1 VKGTP
6 VKALRIFT
14 TTVALT
20 ALSILS
26 VGGAQAHPPNQDR
39 DIQPVSR
46 PTDQTPA
53 QRALARVLAREHHA
67 YPAPIDRQAEAAQRA
82 LTRTLAKEHGTYPA
96 PADGQQAANAQQ
108 AAPSGTFP
116 LLPVLTAVG
125 LTVVLATA
133 ATWRRLRARSRPREA
148 T

>member
-1 VKGTP
+1 
-6 VKALRIFT
+6 VKALRILAA
-14 TTVALT
+14 TVALA
-20 ALSILS
+20 ALSILL
-26 VGGAQAHPPNQDR
+26 VGGAQAHAPNQDR

-46 PTDQTPA
+46 PTDQTRA
-53 QRALARVLAREHHA
+53 QRTLARVLAKEHHT
-67 YPAPIDRQAEAAQRA
+67 YPAPIDRQAETAQRA
-82 LTRTLAKEHGTYPA
+82 LTRTLARERGTYPA
-96 PADGQQAANAQQ
+96 PADGQQAANEHQ

-133 ATWRRLRARSRPREA
+133 ATWWRLRARSRPREA